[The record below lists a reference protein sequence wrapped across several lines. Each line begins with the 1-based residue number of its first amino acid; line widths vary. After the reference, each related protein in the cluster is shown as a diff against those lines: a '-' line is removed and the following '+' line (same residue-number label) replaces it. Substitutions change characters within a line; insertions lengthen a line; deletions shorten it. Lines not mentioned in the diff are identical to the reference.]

1 MTPDNRRG
9 IFLMIATVFAFAC
22 QDGFSRHL
30 AETYNTLMVVMLRY
44 WVFAGFVL
52 LLALRR
58 PEGLRAAVET
68 RRLPLHALRGV
79 LLVAEISVIVWGYTM
94 IGLIDGHAVFA
105 ICPLLVVA
113 LSGPVLGETI
123 TPRRWIAVGMGLA
136 GVLVILRPGGGV
148 FSWPALLPFISATLF
163 AIYSVLTRLTAKVER
178 SFPNFFWPT
187 IVGAGLM
194 TFLGLPNW
202 QPVAPLDWLLI
213 GGYAATAVASN
224 WLMLK
229 TYEAAE
235 ASAVQPF
242 AYFQILFV
250 TVIGLVIYDEHLAPS
265 VALGTAIVVAAGLF
279 ALRQE
284 RRPAL
289 G

>member
-9 IFLMIATVFAFAC
+9 IYLMIATVFAFAC

-94 IGLIDGHAVFA
+94 IGLIDSHAVFA

-163 AIYSVLTRLTAKVER
+163 AVYSVLTRLTAKVER

-187 IVGAGLM
+187 IVGAVLM

-202 QPVAPLDWLLI
+202 QPVAPFDWLLI

-250 TVIGLVIYDEHLAPS
+250 TVIGLVIYDEDLAPS
-265 VALGTAIVVAAGLF
+265 VALGTVIVVAAGLF

>member
-94 IGLIDGHAVFA
+94 IGLIDSHAVFA

-123 TPRRWIAVGMGLA
+123 TPRRWIAVGLGLA

-163 AIYSVLTRLTAKVER
+163 AVYSVLTRLTAKVER

-202 QPVAPLDWLLI
+202 QPVAPFDWLLI
-213 GGYAATAVASN
+213 GAYAATAVASN

-250 TVIGLVIYDEHLAPS
+250 TVIGLVI
-265 VALGTAIVVAAGLF
+265 
-279 ALRQE
+279 
-284 RRPAL
+284 
-289 G
+289 